1 MPIKVKLIRAD
12 VEQHQLDFE
21 IYDPNAPKRPQRS
34 NNRGKRSFDKGRK
47 NGGNKRNNNTSHVN
61 NGHNFKIRHR
71 KTTAVKSNKK

>member
-1 MPIKVKLIRAD
+1 MI
-12 VEQHQLDFE
+12 
-21 IYDPNAPKRPQRS
+21 PKRPQRS